1 MQKTI
6 QIESLPSRAR
16 RELMDFYE
24 FLLQKYA
31 APLKRSRKPLA
42 SERMKRLQRIFEDSH
57 GTLPKGYRFNRDEAH
72 ER

>member
-6 QIESLPSRAR
+6 QIESLPSPAR
-16 RELMDFYE
+16 RELMD

-42 SERMKRLQRIFEDSH
+42 SERMKLLQRIFEDSH
-57 GTLPKGYRFNRDEAH
+57 GTLPKGYRFNQDEAH

>member
-16 RELMDFYE
+16 RELMNFYE

-31 APLKRSRKPLA
+31 APLERSRKPLS
-42 SERMKRLQRIFEDSH
+42 SERMKRLQRIFKYSH

>member
-6 QIESLPSRAR
+6 LIESLPSSAR

-31 APLKRSRKPLA
+31 ASSKSTRKPHS

-57 GTLPKGYRFNRDEAH
+57 GTLPKGYRFNREEAH

>member
-6 QIESLPSRAR
+6 QIENLPTPAR

-31 APLKRSRKPLA
+31 APLKNKRKLQSP
-42 SERMKRLQRIFEDSH
+42 EKIKRLKRIFEDSH
-57 GTLPKGYRFNRDEAH
+57 GTLPKGYRFNREEAH